1 TLDEAT
7 AGLGGPSHDPHRFA
21 ATLVGF
27 GASDGVPG
35 LLAPLLALVAVALPG
50 RARVR
55 CAVLLGVGL
64 LALAAS
70 FPQHLPV
77 YDALRRLPV
86 LGDFRF
92 PFRYRLLT
100 TLALAV
106 AAGVGVGRAGA
117 RLAARRGARAGAL
130 LAAGLAAAT
139 VACAVVPLARTL
151 GQA

>member
-1 TLDEAT
+1 AALAAGAAGGACLAAPQLLPALELMARSTRALGTLDEAT

-77 YDALRRLPV
+77 YDALRRLP
-86 LGDFRF
+86 
-92 PFRYRLLT
+92 
-100 TLALAV
+100 
-106 AAGVGVGRAGA
+106 
-117 RLAARRGARAGAL
+117 
-130 LAAGLAAAT
+130 
-139 VACAVVPLARTL
+139 
-151 GQA
+151 